1 MVVFISHY
9 PAYRRV
15 CSIYLENKALIK
27 RTAVHLSYFLR
38 MIGVF
43 FVYLVNN
50 SQSNGLLL

>member
-27 RTAVHLSYFLR
+27 RTAVRLSYFP
-38 MIGVF
+38 GVF